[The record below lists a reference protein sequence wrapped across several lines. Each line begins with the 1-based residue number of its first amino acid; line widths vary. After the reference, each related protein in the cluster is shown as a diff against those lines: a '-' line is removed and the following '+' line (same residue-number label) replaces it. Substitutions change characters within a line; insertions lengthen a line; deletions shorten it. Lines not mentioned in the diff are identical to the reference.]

1 MDRSAWRPEQR
12 RSEPIAGSG
21 SWEGS
26 WRREHDD
33 MVRLGATD
41 HAPDP
46 SKPGGG
52 EIKRLY
58 GLRGASSGCAPTCL
72 SFVK

>member
-1 MDRSAWRPEQR
+1 MNY
-12 RSEPIAGSG
+12 SEV
-21 SWEGS
+21 
-26 WRREHDD
+26 REHVD
-33 MVRLGATD
+33 MARLGATD

-46 SKPGGG
+46 RKQGGG

-58 GLRGASSGCAPTCL
+58 GLWGASSGCAPTCL